1 MKKKGLLVYGLLGI
15 FILCMVLAISAS
27 LEYSTRATNREY
39 LNQGLWLVSILG
51 GTLVLFG
58 GMRLLPRLSRRMSE
72 WWKNVLVCALGLL
85 VVTAG
90 LVLRVWVVEHIQVD
104 PASDYETY
112 YNIARLLMD
121 DAMMSPAADAYRKY
135 IILYPHTIG
144 LPLLFLRPVFSI
156 FGVSVKAAL
165 YFNLACNMVAVL
177 LAGHIGYRC
186 GGRVCGLLA
195 LTVMSLWP
203 SHILF
208 SSMIATEPS
217 FTMLLLIAVELMLS
231 VLDRGENSAFFQR
244 PNQCLLLLPV
254 LGITLA
260 VAGAIRPVAVIA
272 LVAYAMVQLGTAN
285 PEVWRKPVDGAQYL
299 LRKGWCCVLVVAVF
313 YLMAGKVISG
323 SIENIV
329 MEEPASGLTASG
341 YNMMVGLNYESGG
354 RWNEKDALFFDEQY
368 AQLGSANAAHAA
380 CAQEA
385 LRRIRQEPEN
395 VLDLLVSKF
404 RDMWQTDDFGVDWNL
419 LWLEQQGRLTEELK
433 SLLEGLRLPGRV
445 AWLCVL
451 MYALIGAVQAWRKT
465 RMPRPELL
473 LFILIYCGTAL
484 SHMLLETQVRYHY
497 NVIPFLIL
505 LASMA
510 VTEWE
515 RQIANEPPVKMIPV
529 PVESVQANEDHIR
542 FDMATALRQGQIRVS
557 VSQASAQ
564 EAMQNAAPGSN
575 GVNAQAEAA
584 ATAEVPADQRWK
596 PAAQA
601 KEQEKKLESMRQKRP
616 AAKAHGG
623 LEHADFTKF
632 DIASAMNAGHVQL
645 SGRDSHAAQTAAVQ
659 APVAMPVAER
669 TDVVPQPPV
678 PAQTVEQPAA
688 QAPVVKPVAER
699 TDVVPQP
706 PIPAQTVEQPAA
718 QAPEALPAAERTST
732 PLRPVPA
739 WTVEKPAA
747 QAPVAPPAAE
757 RTSTPMRPIP
767 AWTVEKPVAQ
777 APVPMPAAVPS
788 KKVPLRPIPASAQ
801 PVRAAEKAEE
811 TSKPVPGPIRLTPIR
826 VAKEKGE
833 KPISAAPLRP
843 IRVEPTQR
851 QPARST
857 SRGPLRPVRASD
869 VAAAQRAV
877 PQPVKATASAEAKA
891 QLQLAEQQLF
901 YATEARTDADIPV
914 RQRVGAAQRKAP
926 LREETM
932 RRRSRH

>member
-39 LNQGLWLVSILG
+39 LNQGLWLVSILA

-58 GMRLLPRLSRRMSE
+58 GMRLLPRLSRRLSE
-72 WWKNVLVCALGLL
+72 RWKNALVCVLGLL

-272 LVAYAMVQLGTAN
+272 LVAYAMVQMGTAN
-285 PEVWRKPVDGAQYL
+285 PEIWRKPVDGAQYL
-299 LRKGWCCVLVVAVF
+299 LCKGWCCVLVVAVF
-313 YLMAGKVISG
+313 YLMAGKIISG
-323 SIENIV
+323 TIENIV
-329 MEEPASGLTASG
+329 MEAPASGLTASG

-404 RDMWQTDDFGVDWNL
+404 RDMWQTDDFGIDWNL
-419 LWLEQQGRLTEELK
+419 LWLEQQGRLTEELTA
-433 SLLEGLRLPGRV
+433 LLEGLRLPGRV

-473 LFILIYCGTAL
+473 LFILIFCGTAL

-510 VTEWE
+510 VTEWQ

-529 PVESVQANEDHIR
+529 PVESVQASEDHIR

-564 EAMQNAAPGSN
+564 EAMQNAAP
-575 GVNAQAEAA
+575 AQAEAA
-584 ATAEVPADQRWK
+584 VQATEQAKKPAPMRPER
-596 PAAQA
+596 PAAQ
-601 KEQEKKLESMRQKRP
+601 
-616 AAKAHGG
+616 AHGG

-632 DIASAMNAGHVQL
+632 DIASSMNAGHVQV
-645 SGRDSHAAQTAAVQ
+645 SGYDSHAAQTAAEQANVPQQPVPAQTMEQPAQ
-659 APVAMPVAER
+659 APVVVPVVER
-669 TDVVPQPPV
+669 ADVVLQPPV
-678 PAQTVEQPAA
+678 PAQTVEPPT
-688 QAPVVKPVAER
+688 QAPVAVPVVER
-699 TDVVPQP
+699 ADAVPQP

-718 QAPEALPAAERTST
+718 QAPEA
-732 PLRPVPA
+732 VPA
-739 WTVEKPAA
+739 VERP
-747 QAPVAPPAAE
+747 
-757 RTSTPMRPIP
+757 STPMRPIP

-777 APVPMPAAVPS
+777 TPVAVPAAAPK

-801 PVRAAEKAEE
+801 PIRAAEE
-811 TSKPVPGPIRLTPIR
+811 TPKPVPSPIRLAPIR
-826 VAKEKGE
+826 VAKEKEKGE

-851 QPARST
+851 QPVRST

-869 VAAAQRAV
+869 VAAAQRSA
-877 PQPVKATASAEAKA
+877 PQPVNAVASAETKA
-891 QLQLAEQQLF
+891 QSQLAEQQRL
-901 YATEARTDADIPV
+901 YATETRAEADMPA
-914 RQRVGAAQRKAP
+914 RQRVGAPQRKAAV
-926 LREETM
+926 REETM
-932 RRRSRH
+932 RRRSSH

>member
-177 LAGHIGYRC
+177 LAGHIGYRS

-515 RQIANEPPVKMIPV
+515 RQIANEPPVKMVPV
-529 PVESVQANEDHIR
+529 LVESVQANEDHIR

-584 ATAEVPADQRWK
+584 AAAEVPADQRWK

-601 KEQEKKLESMRQKRP
+601 TEQAEKLESMRRKRP

-645 SGRDSHAAQTAAVQ
+645 SGRDSHAVQTAEQPAAQ
-659 APVAMPVAER
+659 APVAEPVAER
-669 TDVVPQPPV
+669 ANVAQPPIPAQMAEQPAAQAPEAKPVEKRADAPQPPV
-678 PAQTVEQPAA
+678 PAQTVEQP
-688 QAPVVKPVAER
+688 
-699 TDVVPQP
+699 
-706 PIPAQTVEQPAA
+706 
-718 QAPEALPAAERTST
+718 
-732 PLRPVPA
+732 
-739 WTVEKPAA
+739 
-747 QAPVAPPAAE
+747 PVAPPAAE
-757 RTSTPMRPIP
+757 RTSTPLRPIP
-767 AWTVEKPVAQ
+767 AWTLEKPVAQ
-777 APVPMPAAVPS
+777 APASMPAAVPS
-788 KKVPLRPIPASAQ
+788 KKVPLRPIPASTQ

-811 TSKPVPGPIRLTPIR
+811 TSKPVPSPIRLTPIR

-833 KPISAAPLRP
+833 KPVSAVPLRP

-901 YATEARTDADIPV
+901 YAAEARTDADIPV